1 MVSAQ
6 HRSRSRAVKQV
17 ASFVLSRPSP
27 CDVPQRVR
35 FSCRTPW
42 ALLGEMRVLA
52 RRGGWVRTTA
62 CLTTLRE
69 RMSPSG
75 LEEHLVNGE
84 ALGVVLV
91 GLFLFADVGV
101 AQAEAQSNGM
111 TEEEAAR
118 LGEEFGIVVGA
129 VDEDIQKELKLQ
141 HPQGVAVFEVIGNSR
156 ADYAGIK
163 VRSVIKEIDKQE
175 IRNMADFGRAIR
187 KAMKE
192 CNFTVGTYEPADP
205 GDPVGWGVNF
215 HFVGCKR
222 D

>member
-1 MVSAQ
+1 
-6 HRSRSRAVKQV
+6 
-17 ASFVLSRPSP
+17 
-27 CDVPQRVR
+27 
-35 FSCRTPW
+35 
-42 ALLGEMRVLA
+42 
-52 RRGGWVRTTA
+52 
-62 CLTTLRE
+62 
-69 RMSPSG
+69 
-75 LEEHLVNGE
+75 VNGG
-84 ALGVVLV
+84 ALGVVLSGV
-91 GLFLFADVGV
+91 CLFAAVVV
-101 AQAEAQSNGM
+101 AQAQAQSDGM
-111 TEEEAAR
+111 TEEEAVR

-141 HPQGVAVFEVIGNSR
+141 RPQGVAVFEVIGNSR

-175 IRNMADFGRAIR
+175 IRNMADFGRAIK

>member
-1 MVSAQ
+1 MPGGRWRGAVVS
-6 HRSRSRAVKQV
+6 SRIVWGM
-17 ASFVLSRPSP
+17 FL
-27 CDVPQRVR
+27 C
-35 FSCRTPW
+35 CGL
-42 ALLGEMRVLA
+42 ALCGMGNVQA
-52 RRGGWVRTTA
+52 A
-62 CLTTLRE
+62 
-69 RMSPSG
+69 MQ
-75 LEEHLVNGE
+75 NG
-84 ALGVVLV
+84 A
-91 GLFLFADVGV
+91 
-101 AQAEAQSNGM
+101 M
-111 TEEEAAR
+111 TEDEAYK

-129 VDEDIQKELKLQ
+129 VDEEIQKELKLQ
-141 HPQGVAVFEVIGNSR
+141 KPQGVAVFEVIGNSR

-175 IRNMADFGRAIR
+175 IRNMMDFGRAIK

>member
-1 MVSAQ
+1 M
-6 HRSRSRAVKQV
+6 
-17 ASFVLSRPSP
+17 
-27 CDVPQRVR
+27 
-35 FSCRTPW
+35 
-42 ALLGEMRVLA
+42 LGGRW
-52 RRGGWVRTTA
+52 RGWVVSSRIVWGVLL
-62 CLTTLRE
+62 CC
-69 RMSPSG
+69 G
-75 LEEHLVNGE
+75 LALCAMGTVQAAMQNG
-84 ALGVVLV
+84 A
-91 GLFLFADVGV
+91 
-101 AQAEAQSNGM
+101 M
-111 TEEEAAR
+111 TEDEASK

-129 VDEDIQKELKLQ
+129 VDEEIQKELKLQ
-141 HPQGVAVFEVIGNSR
+141 KPQGVAVFEVIGNSR

-175 IRNMADFGRAIR
+175 IRNMMDFGRAIK

>member
-1 MVSAQ
+1 MLGGRWGGAVVS
-6 HRSRSRAVKQV
+6 SRIVWG
-17 ASFVLSRPSP
+17 VLL
-27 CDVPQRVR
+27 C
-35 FSCRTPW
+35 CGL
-42 ALLGEMRVLA
+42 ALYAMGTVQAAMQ
-52 RRGGWVRTTA
+52 
-62 CLTTLRE
+62 
-69 RMSPSG
+69 
-75 LEEHLVNGE
+75 NG
-84 ALGVVLV
+84 A
-91 GLFLFADVGV
+91 
-101 AQAEAQSNGM
+101 M
-111 TEEEAAR
+111 TEDEASK

-129 VDEDIQKELKLQ
+129 VDEEIQKELKLQ
-141 HPQGVAVFEVIGNSR
+141 KPQGVAVFEVIGNSR

-175 IRNMADFGRAIR
+175 IRNMMDFGRAIK

>member
-1 MVSAQ
+1 MN
-6 HRSRSRAVKQV
+6 
-17 ASFVLSRPSP
+17 
-27 CDVPQRVR
+27 
-35 FSCRTPW
+35 
-42 ALLGEMRVLA
+42 
-52 RRGGWVRTTA
+52 GG
-62 CLTTLRE
+62 
-69 RMSPSG
+69 
-75 LEEHLVNGE
+75 
-84 ALGVVLV
+84 ALGVVLSGV
-91 GLFLFADVGV
+91 FLFAAVVV
-101 AQAEAQSNGM
+101 AQAQAQSDGM
-111 TEEEAAR
+111 TEEEAVR

-141 HPQGVAVFEVIGNSR
+141 RPQGVAVFEVIGNSR

-175 IRNMADFGRAIR
+175 IRNMADFGRAIK

>member
-1 MVSAQ
+1 
-6 HRSRSRAVKQV
+6 
-17 ASFVLSRPSP
+17 
-27 CDVPQRVR
+27 
-35 FSCRTPW
+35 
-42 ALLGEMRVLA
+42 
-52 RRGGWVRTTA
+52 
-62 CLTTLRE
+62 
-69 RMSPSG
+69 
-75 LEEHLVNGE
+75 
-84 ALGVVLV
+84 
-91 GLFLFADVGV
+91 LFAWRIIAYGWTAFLLVSPISADV
-101 AQAEAQSNGM
+101 AMTQAANQRDTM
-111 TEEEAAR
+111 TEEEASK

-141 HPQGVAVFEVIGNSR
+141 KPQGVAVFEVIGNSR

-175 IRNMADFGRAIR
+175 IRTMVDFGRAIK

>member
-1 MVSAQ
+1 MWS
-6 HRSRSRAVKQV
+6 
-17 ASFVLSRPSP
+17 
-27 CDVPQRVR
+27 VR
-35 FSCRTPW
+35 GRILQKLL
-42 ALLGEMRVLA
+42 LLGIILLIGLLSDG
-52 RRGGWVRTTA
+52 RGNVYAATQINA
-62 CLTTLRE
+62 
-69 RMSPSG
+69 
-75 LEEHLVNGE
+75 
-84 ALGVVLV
+84 
-91 GLFLFADVGV
+91 
-101 AQAEAQSNGM
+101 M
-111 TEEEAAR
+111 TEEEASK

-141 HPQGVAVFEVIGNSR
+141 KPQGVAVFEVIGNSR

-175 IRNMADFGRAIR
+175 IRNMVDFGRAIK
-187 KAMKE
+187 KAMRA

>member
-1 MVSAQ
+1 MKESL
-6 HRSRSRAVKQV
+6 V
-17 ASFVLSRPSP
+17 A
-27 CDVPQRVR
+27 
-35 FSCRTPW
+35 
-42 ALLGEMRVLA
+42 
-52 RRGGWVRTTA
+52 
-62 CLTTLRE
+62 
-69 RMSPSG
+69 
-75 LEEHLVNGE
+75 
-84 ALGVVLV
+84 GVVLLTWV
-91 GLFLFADVGV
+91 FCAGMGAV
-101 AQAEAQSNGM
+101 AAAIAEPETAVM

-129 VDEDIQKELKLQ
+129 VDEDIQKELKLER
-141 HPQGVAVFEVIGNSR
+141 PQGVAVFEVIGNSR

-163 VRSVIKEIDKQE
+163 VRSVIKEIDKRE
-175 IRNMADFGRAIR
+175 IRTMADFGSAIK

>member
-1 MVSAQ
+1 MLGGRWRGAVVS
-6 HRSRSRAVKQV
+6 SRIVWGM
-17 ASFVLSRPSP
+17 FL
-27 CDVPQRVR
+27 C
-35 FSCRTPW
+35 CGL
-42 ALLGEMRVLA
+42 ALCGMGTVQA
-52 RRGGWVRTTA
+52 A
-62 CLTTLRE
+62 
-69 RMSPSG
+69 MQ
-75 LEEHLVNGE
+75 NG
-84 ALGVVLV
+84 A
-91 GLFLFADVGV
+91 
-101 AQAEAQSNGM
+101 M
-111 TEEEAAR
+111 TEDEASK

-129 VDEDIQKELKLQ
+129 VDEEIQKELKLQ
-141 HPQGVAVFEVIGNSR
+141 KPQGVAVFEVIGNSR

-175 IRNMADFGRAIR
+175 IRNMMDFGRAIK